1 MFALIARISQLIAA
15 PAVRLRGAGPAQ
27 YLMEGAEACAGI
39 DPQRAQELR
48 GAAYAYLRV
57 VR

>member
-1 MFALIARISQLIAA
+1 
-15 PAVRLRGAGPAQ
+15 
-27 YLMEGAEACAGI
+27 MERAEACAGS